1 MLWCRGVE
9 VITTA
14 HLHSTKPELKFCTG
28 SNPARGVSEI
38 RNGEDLWQWSRL
50 EMGLNAFRRSSIP
63 QKQFI
68 IIIIIIIIL
77 KYLGQWY
84 FNIPACSCYFQ
95 ELNEIS
101 SIPCEVTLLSSLR
114 FEHFLSWYHL
124 YPSPPPKIPMQREH
138 RPTMTSH
145 KLRIFNPLDASDWTV
160 KKKNKFEAKIYY
172 LAWYG
177 PYLQVKLHYFSEKP
191 LQEDSHSINEN
202 WFFHLIF
209 ICLELVC
216 APCHRTF
223 TNDSKKLKATEQK
236 KLQDIETSWSR
247 N

>member
-1 MLWCRGVE
+1 MQALVVAPWCRGYHYY
-9 VITTA
+9 TSSFNKA
-14 HLHSTKPELKFCTG
+14 WTKVLRRFK
-28 SNPARGVSEI
+28 S
-38 RNGEDLWQWSRL
+38 WQWSRL
-50 EMGLNAFRRSSIP
+50 EIGLNAFRRSSIP
-63 QKQFI
+63 QKKFI

-77 KYLGQWY
+77 KYLGQWF
-84 FNIPACSCYFQ
+84 FNIPACCCYFR

-114 FEHFLSWYHL
+114 FEHFLSWYCL
-124 YPSPPPKIPMQREH
+124 YPSPPPKIPMQREN

-145 KLRIFNPLDASDWTV
+145 KLGIFNPLDASDWTV

-202 WFFHLIF
+202 WFFHLRF
-209 ICLELVC
+209 IWLELVC